1 MPIYNDI
8 VNRFKW
14 FSFVNGIIVTNK
26 QQKMSFFE
34 RTERF
39 FQNIIPP
46 RQLLIKTNGKT
57 HFVNLKSSTQV
68 GFSSL
73 LFCVVA
79 WSIISIAIVAMDSL
93 GAGNFREQA
102 LRDQE
107 NYQSRLMSL
116 AEERDFQLDSSR
128 KAQFKFE
135 EALVHISFLQEALM
149 EGEIERKELAAALNM
164 LKNKLKTSRIEEK
177 TAKNSLD
184 QFKQAANLESQQKTP
199 PNFLK
204 NIETGKEA
212 LLSKVLSETA
222 KQRDALENEAYS
234 ARLSVK
240 EIEREMKL
248 TEQRNEQIF
257 RLIEEALSV
266 SVGPLEKMFRSAGV
280 NPESVIKTIRQ
291 GYKGYGGHNLSYADG
306 YGETAFAMYDKN
318 LERASRILKN
328 LDEINL
334 YRIAIEKYPFY
345 HPIQVANR
353 FTSGYGPRWGRMHN
367 GTDFAAPH
375 GTPIRSTADGVVTY
389 VGWQSAYGRLI
400 KIKHDFG
407 IETRYAHLS
416 KFRVKK
422 GQRVSRGQHIGDM
435 GNTGRS
441 TGTHL
446 HYEIRIGGKPIN
458 PMKYI
463 KAAQNVF

>member
-1 MPIYNDI
+1 M
-8 VNRFKW
+8 
-14 FSFVNGIIVTNK
+14 NK
-26 QQKMSFFE
+26 KHREIGFFDRLDSFF
-34 RTERF
+34 
-39 FQNIIPP
+39 QKLIPS
-46 RQLLIKTNGKT
+46 RQLLIKTKGRT
-57 HFVNLKSSTQV
+57 HFINLKSSTQV
-68 GFSSL
+68 GFYIISFSI
-73 LFCVVA
+73 VA

-102 LRDQE
+102 LRDKE

-116 AEERDFQLDSSR
+116 AEERDLQIDFSR
-128 KAQFKFE
+128 QAQIKFE
-135 EALVHISFLQEALM
+135 EALSHIAFLQEAIM
-149 EGEIERKELAAALNM
+149 EGEIQRKELSAALTL
-164 LKNKLKTSRIEEK
+164 LKNKLDAARTEEK
-177 TAKNSLD
+177 IAKSNLSQLKQVANSEAPENYPLS
-184 QFKQAANLESQQKTP
+184 L
-199 PNFLK
+199 LK
-204 NIETGKEA
+204 SMETSKER
-212 LLSKVLSETA
+212 LLAKVLSETA
-222 KQRDALENEAYS
+222 EQRDILEDEAFS
-234 ARLSVK
+234 ARLRVK
-240 EIEREMKL
+240 TIEREMKL
-248 TEQRNEQIF
+248 IEQRNEQIF

-266 SVGPLEKMFRSAGV
+266 SVGPLDKMFRSAGV

-291 GYKGYGGHNLSYADG
+291 SYQGYGGHNLSFLDG
-306 YGETAFAMYDKN
+306 DGETAFAMYDKN
-318 LERASRILKN
+318 LDRASRILTN
-328 LDEINL
+328 LDELNL

-345 HPIQVANR
+345 HPIQTANR

>member
-1 MPIYNDI
+1 MN
-8 VNRFKW
+8 
-14 FSFVNGIIVTNK
+14 NK
-26 QQKMSFFE
+26 HQKIGFFE
-34 RTERF
+34 RSERF
-39 FQNIIPP
+39 FQKVIPA
-46 RQLLIKTNGKT
+46 RQILIKANGIT

-68 GFSSL
+68 GFSFIIFL
-73 LFCVVA
+73 IVA
-79 WSIISIAIVAMDSL
+79 WSIISIAIVVMDNL

-107 NYQSRLMSL
+107 NYQLRLMSL
-116 AEERDFQLDSSR
+116 AEERDIQLDSSR
-128 KAQFKFE
+128 QAQIKFE
-135 EALVHISFLQEALM
+135 EALSHISFLQEALM
-149 EGEIERKELAAALNM
+149 EGEIERKELNAALTL
-164 LKNKLKTSRIEEK
+164 LKNKLDVSRIEEK
-177 TAKNSLD
+177 IAKNNLD
-184 QFKQAANLESQQKTP
+184 QLKQVANSQAPKNTSL
-199 PNFLK
+199 NFSRDM
-204 NIETGKEA
+204 EAGKES
-212 LLSKVLSETA
+212 LLAKVLSETA
-222 KQRDALENEAYS
+222 EQRDALEDEAYN

-240 EIEREMKL
+240 NIEREMKL
-248 TEQRNEQIF
+248 VEQRNEQIF

-266 SVGPLEKMFRSAGV
+266 SVGPLDKMFRSAGV

-291 GYKGYGGHNLSYADG
+291 GYKGYGGHNLSFADG
-306 YGETAFAMYDKN
+306 DGETAFAIYDKN

-328 LDEINL
+328 LDELNL

-345 HPIQVANR
+345 HPIQTASR

>member
-1 MPIYNDI
+1 MY
-8 VNRFKW
+8 K
-14 FSFVNGIIVTNK
+14 K
-26 QQKMSFFE
+26 HQKIGFFE
-34 RTERF
+34 RSERF
-39 FQNIIPP
+39 FQKVIPP
-46 RQLLIKTNGKT
+46 RQLLIKANETT
-57 HFVNLKSSTQV
+57 YFVNLKSSTQV
-68 GFSSL
+68 GFSFIIFSI
-73 LFCVVA
+73 VA
-79 WSIISIAIVAMDSL
+79 WSIISIAIVAMDNL
-93 GAGNFREQA
+93 GGGNFREQA

-107 NYQSRLMSL
+107 NYRLRLMSL
-116 AEERDFQLDSSR
+116 AEERDIQLESSR
-128 KAQFKFE
+128 LAQVKFE
-135 EALVHISFLQEALM
+135 EALSHISFLQEELM
-149 EGEIERKELAAALNM
+149 EAEIIRKELNAALTL
-164 LKNKLKTSRIEEK
+164 LKNKLNVSRIEENI
-177 TAKNSLD
+177 AKNNLDELKKVANSEVPENTSLNFSRNMETD
-184 QFKQAANLESQQKTP
+184 KES
-199 PNFLK
+199 
-204 NIETGKEA
+204 
-212 LLSKVLSETA
+212 LLAKVLSETA
-222 KQRDALENEAYS
+222 EQRDALEDEAYN

-240 EIEREMKL
+240 NIKREIKL
-248 TEQRNEQIF
+248 VEQRNEQIF

-266 SVGPLEKMFRSAGV
+266 SVGPLDKMFRSAGV
-280 NPESVIKTIRQ
+280 NPESVIKAIRQ
-291 GYKGYGGHNLSYADG
+291 GYKGYGGHNLFFTDG
-306 YGETAFAMYDKN
+306 DGETAFAAYDKN

-328 LDEINL
+328 LDELNL

-345 HPIQVANR
+345 HPIQTASR

-375 GTPIRSTADGVVTY
+375 GTPIRSTADGIITY

>member
-1 MPIYNDI
+1 MN
-8 VNRFKW
+8 
-14 FSFVNGIIVTNK
+14 NK
-26 QQKMSFFE
+26 HQKIGFFG
-34 RTERF
+34 RSERF
-39 FQNIIPP
+39 FQKVIPP
-46 RQLLIKTNGKT
+46 RQILIKTNGTT

-68 GFSSL
+68 GVSFIVFL
-73 LFCVVA
+73 IVA
-79 WSIISIAIVAMDSL
+79 WSIISIAIVAMDNL

-107 NYQSRLMSL
+107 NYQLRLISL
-116 AEERDFQLDSSR
+116 AEERDIQLGSSR
-128 KAQFKFE
+128 LAQVKFE
-135 EALVHISFLQEALM
+135 EALNHIFFLQEELM
-149 EGEIERKELAAALNM
+149 EAEIERKELNAALTL
-164 LKNKLKTSRIEEK
+164 LKNKLDVSRIEEK
-177 TAKNSLD
+177 KAKNNLD
-184 QFKQAANLESQQKTP
+184 QLKQVANSEAPKNTSL
-199 PNFLK
+199 NFSVDM
-204 NIETGKEA
+204 EAGKES
-212 LLSKVLSETA
+212 LLAKVLSETA
-222 KQRDALENEAYS
+222 KQRDALEDEANN

-240 EIEREMKL
+240 NIEREMKL
-248 TEQRNEQIF
+248 VEQRNEQIF

-266 SVGPLEKMFRSAGV
+266 SVGPLDKMFRSAGV

-291 GYKGYGGHNLSYADG
+291 GYRGYGGHNLSFTDED
-306 YGETAFAMYDKN
+306 GETAFATYDEN
-318 LERASRILKN
+318 LEKASRILIK
-328 LDEINL
+328 LDELNL

-345 HPIQVANR
+345 HPIQTASR

>member
-1 MPIYNDI
+1 M
-8 VNRFKW
+8 
-14 FSFVNGIIVTNK
+14 
-26 QQKMSFFE
+26 
-34 RTERF
+34 
-39 FQNIIPP
+39 
-46 RQLLIKTNGKT
+46 
-57 HFVNLKSSTQV
+57 
-68 GFSSL
+68 
-73 LFCVVA
+73 
-79 WSIISIAIVAMDSL
+79 AMDNL

-107 NYQSRLMSL
+107 NYQLRLISL
-116 AEERDFQLDSSR
+116 AEERDIQLGSSR
-128 KAQFKFE
+128 LAQVKFE
-135 EALVHISFLQEALM
+135 EALNHISFLQEELM
-149 EGEIERKELAAALNM
+149 EAEIERKELNAALTL
-164 LKNKLKTSRIEEK
+164 LKNKLDVSRIEEK
-177 TAKNSLD
+177 KAKNNLD
-184 QFKQAANLESQQKTP
+184 QLKQVANSEAPKNTSL
-199 PNFLK
+199 NFSRDM
-204 NIETGKEA
+204 EAGKES
-212 LLSKVLSETA
+212 LLAKVLSETA
-222 KQRDALENEAYS
+222 EQRDALEDEAYN

-240 EIEREMKL
+240 NIEREMKL
-248 TEQRNEQIF
+248 VEQRNEQIF

-266 SVGPLEKMFRSAGV
+266 SVGPLDKMFRSAGV

-291 GYKGYGGHNLSYADG
+291 GYKGYGGHNLPFTDG
-306 YGETAFAMYDKN
+306 DGETAFAIYDKN

-328 LDEINL
+328 LDELNL

-345 HPIQVANR
+345 HPIQTASR

-375 GTPIRSTADGVVTY
+375 GTPIRSTADGIVTY

>member
-1 MPIYNDI
+1 MN
-8 VNRFKW
+8 
-14 FSFVNGIIVTNK
+14 NK
-26 QQKMSFFE
+26 HQKIGFFE
-34 RTERF
+34 RSERF
-39 FQNIIPP
+39 FQKVIPP
-46 RQLLIKTNGKT
+46 RQILIKANGTT

-68 GFSSL
+68 GVSFIVFL
-73 LFCVVA
+73 IVA
-79 WSIISIAIVAMDSL
+79 WSIISIAIVAMDNL

-107 NYQSRLMSL
+107 NYQLRLISL
-116 AEERDFQLDSSR
+116 AEERDIQLGSSR
-128 KAQFKFE
+128 LAQVKFE
-135 EALVHISFLQEALM
+135 EALNHIFFLQEELM
-149 EGEIERKELAAALNM
+149 EAEIERKELNAALTL
-164 LKNKLKTSRIEEK
+164 LKNKLDVSRIEEK
-177 TAKNSLD
+177 KAKNNLD
-184 QFKQAANLESQQKTP
+184 QLKQVANSEAPKNNSL
-199 PNFLK
+199 NFSG
-204 NIETGKEA
+204 EMEAGKES
-212 LLSKVLSETA
+212 LLAKVLSETA
-222 KQRDALENEAYS
+222 KQRDALEDEANK

-240 EIEREMKL
+240 NIEREMKL
-248 TEQRNEQIF
+248 VEQRNEQIF

-266 SVGPLEKMFRSAGV
+266 SVGPLDKMFRSAGV
-280 NPESVIKTIRQ
+280 NPESVIKAIRQ
-291 GYKGYGGHNLSYADG
+291 GYRGYGGHNLSFTDEDD
-306 YGETAFAMYDKN
+306 ETAFATYDEN
-318 LERASRILKN
+318 LEKASRILIK
-328 LDEINL
+328 LDELNL

-345 HPIQVANR
+345 HPIQTASR

>member
-1 MPIYNDI
+1 
-8 VNRFKW
+8 
-14 FSFVNGIIVTNK
+14 
-26 QQKMSFFE
+26 
-34 RTERF
+34 
-39 FQNIIPP
+39 
-46 RQLLIKTNGKT
+46 
-57 HFVNLKSSTQV
+57 
-68 GFSSL
+68 
-73 LFCVVA
+73 
-79 WSIISIAIVAMDSL
+79 
-93 GAGNFREQA
+93 
-102 LRDQE
+102 
-107 NYQSRLMSL
+107 
-116 AEERDFQLDSSR
+116 
-128 KAQFKFE
+128 
-135 EALVHISFLQEALM
+135 M
-149 EGEIERKELAAALNM
+149 EGEIERKELTAALAL
-164 LKNKLKTSRIEEK
+164 LKNKLNTSRIEEK
-177 TAKNSLD
+177 TAKNNLD
-184 QFKQAANLESQQKTP
+184 QLKQVANSEAPENNSP
-199 PNFLK
+199 SFLRSM
-204 NIETGKEA
+204 ETGKEI
-212 LLSKVLSETA
+212 LLAKVLSETA
-222 KQRDALENEAYS
+222 EQRDILEGEAFS
-234 ARLSVK
+234 AQLSVK
-240 EIEREMKL
+240 NIEREMKL
-248 TEQRNEQIF
+248 IEQRNEQIF

-266 SVGPLEKMFRSAGV
+266 SVGPLDKMFRSAGV

-291 GYKGYGGHNLSYADG
+291 SYHGYGGHNLSSMDG
-306 YGETAFAMYDKN
+306 DGETAFAIYDKN
-318 LERASRILKN
+318 LDRASRILKN
-328 LDEINL
+328 LDELNL

-345 HPIQVANR
+345 HPIQTANR

-416 KFRVKK
+416 RFRVKK

>member
-1 MPIYNDI
+1 
-8 VNRFKW
+8 VN
-14 FSFVNGIIVTNK
+14 NK
-26 QQKMSFFE
+26 HQKIGFFG
-34 RTERF
+34 RSERF
-39 FQNIIPP
+39 FQKVIPP
-46 RQLLIKTNGKT
+46 RQILIKTNGTT

-68 GFSSL
+68 GVSL
-73 LFCVVA
+73 IVFLIVA
-79 WSIISIAIVAMDSL
+79 WSIISIAIVAMDNL

-107 NYQSRLMSL
+107 NYQLRLISL
-116 AEERDFQLDSSR
+116 AEERDIQLGSSR
-128 KAQFKFE
+128 LAQVKFE
-135 EALVHISFLQEALM
+135 EALNHIFFLQEELM
-149 EGEIERKELAAALNM
+149 EAEIERKELNAALTL
-164 LKNKLKTSRIEEK
+164 LKNKLDVSRIEEK
-177 TAKNSLD
+177 KAKNNLD
-184 QFKQAANLESQQKTP
+184 QLKQVANSEAPKNTSL
-199 PNFLK
+199 NFSVDM
-204 NIETGKEA
+204 EAGKES
-212 LLSKVLSETA
+212 LLAKVLSETA
-222 KQRDALENEAYS
+222 KQRDALEDEANN

-240 EIEREMKL
+240 NIEREMKL
-248 TEQRNEQIF
+248 VEQRNEQIF

-266 SVGPLEKMFRSAGV
+266 SVGPLDKMFRSAGV

-291 GYKGYGGHNLSYADG
+291 GYRGYGGHNLSFTDED
-306 YGETAFAMYDKN
+306 GETAFATYDEN
-318 LERASRILKN
+318 LEKASRILIK
-328 LDEINL
+328 LDELNL

-345 HPIQVANR
+345 HPVQTASR

>member
-1 MPIYNDI
+1 MN
-8 VNRFKW
+8 
-14 FSFVNGIIVTNK
+14 NK
-26 QQKMSFFE
+26 HQKIGFFE
-34 RTERF
+34 RSEHF
-39 FQNIIPP
+39 FQKVIPP
-46 RQLLIKTNGKT
+46 RQILIKANGTT

-68 GFSSL
+68 GVSFIVFL
-73 LFCVVA
+73 IVA
-79 WSIISIAIVAMDSL
+79 WSIISIAIVAMDNL

-107 NYQSRLMSL
+107 NYQLRLISL
-116 AEERDFQLDSSR
+116 AEERDMQLGSSR
-128 KAQFKFE
+128 LAQFKFE
-135 EALVHISFLQEALM
+135 EALNHISFLQEELM
-149 EGEIERKELAAALNM
+149 EAEIERKELNAALTL
-164 LKNKLKTSRIEEK
+164 LKNKLHVSRIEEK
-177 TAKNSLD
+177 KAKNNLD
-184 QFKQAANLESQQKTP
+184 QLKQVANSEVPKNTSL
-199 PNFLK
+199 NFS
-204 NIETGKEA
+204 EDMEAGKES
-212 LLSKVLSETA
+212 LLAKVLSETA
-222 KQRDALENEAYS
+222 EQRDALEDEAYN

-240 EIEREMKL
+240 NIEREMKL
-248 TEQRNEQIF
+248 VEQRNEQIF

-266 SVGPLEKMFRSAGV
+266 SVGPLDKMFRSAGV
-280 NPESVIKTIRQ
+280 NPESVIKAIRQ
-291 GYKGYGGHNLSYADG
+291 GYRGYGGHNLSFTDED
-306 YGETAFAMYDKN
+306 GETAFATYDEN
-318 LERASRILKN
+318 LEKASRILIK
-328 LDEINL
+328 LDELNL

-345 HPIQVANR
+345 HPIQTASR

>member
-1 MPIYNDI
+1 MILYIYGTKVD
-8 VNRFKW
+8 K
-14 FSFVNGIIVTNK
+14 NK
-26 QQKMSFFE
+26 KNIKISVRIESFFQ
-34 RTERF
+34 RVL
-39 FQNIIPP
+39 PP
-46 RQLLIKTNGKT
+46 RQLLIKTNDRT
-57 HFVNLKSSTQV
+57 HFVNIKSSTQAA
-68 GFSSL
+68 FFL
-73 LFCVVA
+73 TTFCIFA
-79 WSIISIAIVAMDSL
+79 WSIISLAIVAMDSL

-116 AEERDFQLDSSR
+116 AEERDSQLALSR
-128 KAQFKFE
+128 RAQVKFE
-135 EALVHISFLQEALM
+135 EALIHISFLQEELM
-149 EGEIERKELAAALNM
+149 AGEIERKELTAALSL
-164 LKNKLKTSRIEEK
+164 LKNKLSTSRIQEK
-177 TAKNSLD
+177 MAISNLS
-184 QFKQAANLESQQKTP
+184 QFKQVAEIN
-199 PNFLK
+199 N
-204 NIETGKEA
+204 
-212 LLSKVLSETA
+212 SKGITSNYFRENYTDEKSLVARVLSETA
-222 KQRDALENEAYS
+222 EQRDALENEAHT
-234 ARLSVK
+234 ARLNVK
-240 EIEREMKL
+240 KIKREMKL
-248 TEQRNEQIF
+248 LEQRNEQIF

-266 SVGPLEKMFRSAGV
+266 SIGPLDKMFRSAGV
-280 NPESVIKTIRQ
+280 NPDSVIKTIRQ
-291 GYKGYGGHNLSYADG
+291 GYSGYGGHNLSFMSDD
-306 YGETAFAMYDKN
+306 GETALGISNNN
-318 LERASRILKN
+318 LAKASRILKN
-328 LDEINL
+328 LDELNL

-345 HPIQVANR
+345 HPVQTASR

-375 GTPIRSTADGVVTY
+375 GTPIRSTADGTVTY

-446 HYEIRIGGKPIN
+446 HYEIRIGGKAIN

>member
-1 MPIYNDI
+1 MGFFD
-8 VNRFKW
+8 R
-14 FSFVNGIIVTNK
+14 
-26 QQKMSFFE
+26 MESFF
-34 RTERF
+34 
-39 FQNIIPP
+39 QKLIPS
-46 RQLLIKTNGKT
+46 RQLLIKTNGRT
-57 HFVNLKSSTQV
+57 HFVNLKSSTQIV
-68 GFSSL
+68 FSVIIFSI
-73 LFCVVA
+73 VA

-102 LRDQE
+102 LRDKE

-116 AEERDFQLDSSR
+116 AEERDFQVNLSR
-128 KAQFKFE
+128 QSQIKFE
-135 EALVHISFLQEALM
+135 EALSHISFLQEEIM
-149 EGEIERKELAAALNM
+149 EGEIQRKELSAAINL
-164 LKNKLKTSRIEEK
+164 LKNKLNTSRIEEK
-177 TAKNSLD
+177 TAKSNLS
-184 QFKQAANLESQQKTP
+184 QFKQVANSEASENNSPSFLESMQ
-199 PNFLK
+199 
-204 NIETGKEA
+204 IGKET
-212 LLSKVLSETA
+212 LLAKVLSETA
-222 KQRDALENEAYS
+222 GQRDILKDETFS
-234 ARLSVK
+234 ARLRVK
-240 EIEREMKL
+240 NIEREMKL
-248 TEQRNEQIF
+248 IEQRNEQIF

-266 SVGPLEKMFRSAGV
+266 SVGPLDKMFRSVGV
-280 NPESVIKTIRQ
+280 NPDSVIKTIRQ
-291 GYKGYGGHNLSYADG
+291 GYQGYGGHNLSFLDG
-306 YGETAFAMYDKN
+306 DGETAFAIYDKDFD
-318 LERASRILKN
+318 RASRILKN
-328 LDEINL
+328 LDELNL

-345 HPIQVANR
+345 HPIQTASR

>member
-1 MPIYNDI
+1 VGNKNKKIN
-8 VNRFKW
+8 
-14 FSFVNGIIVTNK
+14 FSDRIEG
-26 QQKMSFFE
+26 
-34 RTERF
+34 F
-39 FQNIIPP
+39 FQKALPP
-46 RQLLIKTNGKT
+46 RQLLIKTNDKT

-68 GFSSL
+68 AVFVTI
-73 LFCVVA
+73 FCIFA
-79 WSIISIAIVAMDSL
+79 WSIISLAIVAMDSL

-107 NYQSRLMSL
+107 NYQLRLLSL
-116 AEERDFQLDSSR
+116 AEERDSQLDLSR
-128 KAQFKFE
+128 RAQGKFE
-135 EALVHISFLQEALM
+135 EALHHISFLQEQLM
-149 EGEIERKELAAALNM
+149 VGEIERKELTAALT
-164 LKNKLKTSRIEEK
+164 LLRNKLNTSRIEEK
-177 TAKNSLD
+177 LAKSDLS
-184 QFKQAANLESQQKTP
+184 QFKQIADSNISKESL
-199 PNFLK
+199 PNEFRGSDTDEK
-204 NIETGKEA
+204 
-212 LLSKVLSETA
+212 LLVARILSETA
-222 KQRDALENEAYS
+222 EQRDALKNEAHT
-234 ARLSVK
+234 ARLNVK
-240 EIEREMKL
+240 KIKREMKL
-248 TEQRNEQIF
+248 LEQRNEQIF

-266 SVGPLEKMFRSAGV
+266 SIGPLDKMFRSAGV

-291 GYKGYGGHNLSYADG
+291 GYSGYGGLNLSFMDDS
-306 YGETAFAMYDKN
+306 ETAFGIDNNN
-318 LERASRILKN
+318 LAKASRILKN
-328 LDEINL
+328 LDELNL

-345 HPIQVANR
+345 HPVQTANR

-375 GTPIRSTADGVVTY
+375 GTPIRSTADGTVTY

-446 HYEIRIGGKPIN
+446 HYEIRIGGKAIN

>member
-1 MPIYNDI
+1 MN
-8 VNRFKW
+8 
-14 FSFVNGIIVTNK
+14 NK
-26 QQKMSFFE
+26 HQKIGFFE
-34 RTERF
+34 RSERF
-39 FQNIIPP
+39 FQKVIPP
-46 RQLLIKTNGKT
+46 RQILIKANGTT

-68 GFSSL
+68 GVSL
-73 LFCVVA
+73 IVFLIVA
-79 WSIISIAIVAMDSL
+79 WSIISIAIVAMDNL

-107 NYQSRLMSL
+107 NYQLRLISL
-116 AEERDFQLDSSR
+116 AEERDIQLGSSR
-128 KAQFKFE
+128 LAQVKFE
-135 EALVHISFLQEALM
+135 EALNHISFLQEELM
-149 EGEIERKELAAALNM
+149 EAEIERKELNAALTL
-164 LKNKLKTSRIEEK
+164 LKNKLDVSRIEEK
-177 TAKNSLD
+177 KAKNNLD
-184 QFKQAANLESQQKTP
+184 QLKQVANSEAPKNTSL
-199 PNFLK
+199 NFSVDM
-204 NIETGKEA
+204 EAGKES
-212 LLSKVLSETA
+212 LLAKVLSETA
-222 KQRDALENEAYS
+222 KQRDALEDEANN

-240 EIEREMKL
+240 NIEREMKL
-248 TEQRNEQIF
+248 VEQRNEQIF

-266 SVGPLEKMFRSAGV
+266 SVGPLDKMFRSAGV

-291 GYKGYGGHNLSYADG
+291 GYRGYGGHNLSFTDED
-306 YGETAFAMYDKN
+306 GETAFVTYDEN
-318 LERASRILKN
+318 LEKASRILKN
-328 LDEINL
+328 LDELNL

-345 HPIQVANR
+345 HPVQTASR